1 MLLGEC
7 DDVGVLMDTASV
19 ELTQDQQAVGLRAAL
34 RVLDGWGATN
44 SQVCSILRI
53 SVASHQRVLK
63 NSGAAIRLDKD
74 QQQRVSLVL
83 NIHASLRNIFENADN
98 VRGFPSFKNTNAF
111 FEGRSP
117 LEVMAQGDLIS
128 LYETHKHIDQLRWSH
143 WA

>member
-1 MLLGEC
+1 MG
-7 DDVGVLMDTASV
+7 TASV

-34 RVLDGWGATN
+34 RILDGWSATN

-83 NIHASLRNIFENADN
+83 NIHASLRKIFENADN
-98 VRGFPSFKNTNAF
+98 VRGFPRFKNANAF

-128 LYETHKHIDQLRWSH
+128 LYETYKHIDQLQWSNL
-143 WA
+143 A